1 MALVVKN
8 LPANAGAM
16 GLIPGLGRS
25 PGEGNGNP
33 LQCSCL
39 GNPMDRGAWRA
50 TVQGIAQSRTRPKRL
65 SAAQRS
71 NHSLLSA
78 LPYQPSSICPGGLLC
93 SAMTGSVYSS
103 NSKPEQ
109 VPKYLL
115 SSSTWDKEL
124 SVRNRPQ
131 KDLPGGP
138 VLKTW
143 LSRATGAGLILG

>member
-1 MALVVKN
+1 M
-8 LPANAGAM
+8 P
-16 GLIPGLGRS
+16 
-25 PGEGNGNP
+25 
-33 LQCSCL
+33 
-39 GNPMDRGAWRA
+39 
-50 TVQGIAQSRTRPKRL
+50 RL
-65 SAAQRS
+65 SQVAESGGCPLVSMRGLFIMVA
-71 NHSLLSA
+71 A